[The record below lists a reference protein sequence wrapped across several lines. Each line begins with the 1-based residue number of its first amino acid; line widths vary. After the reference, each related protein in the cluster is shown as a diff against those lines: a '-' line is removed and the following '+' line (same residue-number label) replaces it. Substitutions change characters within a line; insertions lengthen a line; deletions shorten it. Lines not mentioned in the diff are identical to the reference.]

1 MQNELKIKADAQAA
15 IDMVVREVKNVKAV
29 VISSEDGFEVA
40 AYVEHTPQ
48 VTRISAMA
56 SSLSALGALAGE
68 ESQLGECRNI
78 IIEADA
84 GILIIIQVRKVEHTL
99 IMSVIAG
106 TDAVVGQ
113 MLYVAKQ
120 AARMLETST

>member
-1 MQNELKIKADAQAA
+1 MQNQQKIRAEAQAA
-15 IDMVVREVKNVKAV
+15 IDLIVRDVKSAKAV

-40 AYVEHTPQ
+40 AYVENTTQ
-48 VTRISAMA
+48 VTRMSAMA

-68 ESQLGECRNI
+68 ESRLGECRNI

-84 GILIIIQVRKVEHTL
+84 GILIIIQVRRAEETL
-99 IMSVIAG
+99 IMSVITG

-113 MLYVAKQ
+113 ILYVAKQ
-120 AARMLETST
+120 AARMLQTST